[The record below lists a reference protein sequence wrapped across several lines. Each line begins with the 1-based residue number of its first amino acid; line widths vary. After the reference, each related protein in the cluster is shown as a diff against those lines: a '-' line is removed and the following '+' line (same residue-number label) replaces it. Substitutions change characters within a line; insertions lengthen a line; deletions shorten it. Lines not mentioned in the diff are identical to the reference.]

1 MEWNERS
8 YVGTSS
14 SKVEHTFVR
23 KCVLEWSGTIS
34 VVFVPLHSV
43 LWSGVERAYFVG
55 TYASG
60 VEKNSHGQFVAV
72 FIYQAAPAAGAKLI
86 NPLPEVAGVC

>member
-1 MEWNERS
+1 MS
-8 YVGTSS
+8 TSE
-14 SKVEHTFVR
+14 VECTFVCR
-23 KCVLEWSGTIS
+23 YILKWSGTIF

-43 LWSGVERAYFVG
+43 MWSGVERAYFVG

-60 VEKNSHGQFVAV
+60 LEKKSHGRFGAV
-72 FIYQAAPAAGAKLI
+72 FMYQAAPAAGAKLI